1 MRKEKQLVFN
11 GAMMYIHRR
20 YIVPSG
26 ILRSKP
32 YSIINNSINGAMSN
46 NNNAYDVDMLYNIYN
61 YIKELAN
68 CYDKIATIPAFKAL
82 TGITKMTLYDWRSSD
97 ILNSSDTYR
106 EKKRF
111 VDWLTASEEDE
122 LKEFN
127 LRNALGATERLN
139 VDHGRREVKGVVS
152 VTGGAEL
159 SAAILPKLSEN
170 RAQLAITE
178 QAQG

>member
-1 MRKEKQLVFN
+1 
-11 GAMMYIHRR
+11 
-20 YIVPSG
+20 
-26 ILRSKP
+26 
-32 YSIINNSINGAMSN
+32 MSN
-46 NNNAYDVDMLYNIYN
+46 CNDYDIDVLYNIY
-61 YIKELAN
+61 IILKELAN
-68 CYDKIATIPAFKAL
+68 IYDKIASIPAFKTL
-82 TGITKMTLYDWRSSD
+82 TGITNASLCDWRNAEV
-97 ILNSSDTYR
+97 LNCSASYR
-106 EKKRF
+106 RKKAF

-170 RAQLAITE
+170 RAQLAIAG
-178 QAQG
+178 QVQD